1 MICAEQP
8 SSSSSANDQEFPA
21 LAKLKKQRGTVRS
34 LDSPLPAYHP
44 AKVTERRYQNEDLQ
58 AAGKRYDAQ
67 TRICMEIVKETGVEI
82 NLNTSKSNTLTAVL
96 SGNPNKVAVAKQ
108 RLMAELRQQETIKI
122 NIPQEYHGYLIG
134 RRGDRLREIQ
144 SNTMTRIVVPPS
156 NAADPNTITIT
167 GPKQGITEAE
177 QLIRET
183 VERQAQQGFER
194 LDIPKI
200 FHPFICGPNNQRLD
214 ELRERTDTK
223 INIPPRSSS
232 ATVITIS
239 GKRDGVMQ
247 AADEIRA
254 VFDQVKSYKTIPVC
268 VKKSQHHLV
277 SKPRGSGLAE
287 ILAETGVSVEVPT
300 DPISEE
306 IILCGRPEDLG
317 RALSMVYERAE
328 SSIGEEV
335 HCPNRFHKLLIGKR
349 GSALAELREGYE
361 RVKVDFGDN
370 QDKIWI
376 EGPPEEVEVIVTRLK
391 TRIAELEATM
401 AIDTIRVDP
410 KYFRHIIGRQ
420 GANILRLCDH
430 NVQIRLPT
438 LERGGTHAADEIV
451 IEGDPAGIEK
461 TKANIQQLVQK
472 LENEKCK
479 DVIIEPRIQQL
490 LCTGYKNVAPPIR
503 LIYDTFPKV
512 SVVWPTNQLD
522 GETSGAVGHDN
533 PSKSVV
539 QLRGDRQQVDAA
551 AERLSKL
558 IKQVVEENF
567 RQEIR
572 IFKEFRP
579 HIFGKG
585 SSKIQKLLDETKT
598 RIQYPNPS
606 DGSDVF
612 TIIGREEN
620 VQQAIRQIED
630 LQKKLANVKEVIVSI
645 PSALTTKFA
654 GDHAPSLRSICDQ
667 CEGVHM
673 RFLNPRQ
680 KNPRSV
686 THVDVVMLGPPDA
699 LERAQKLIDKLNDR
713 VAELCAEELVHVDP
727 KFHGF
732 LIGRQGAT
740 ITRFRE
746 RHNVELIFP
755 DRMETDPKLATEIRI
770 VGPKDAVAKAKVELE
785 SLIKT
790 IEDEVEHSVPVDPT
804 LLHEILTYRHAFP
817 QPELDRVRVIMP
829 KTISTIAP
837 KDMGEGAS
845 ANVSAEPMGIIRL
858 VGQKACVEAATEA
871 LQSMVSDIK
880 AQVTKEFPLT
890 SPNQFIVLDRTKS
903 QFRDLER
910 NYRVFIHLRR
920 TISDTARDA
929 TSEAGPTTPTGC
941 LVIIGRP
948 ERIDHVYEDEIRP
961 LLPIEEEFP
970 LAKEFHR
977 NLISVAIADRP
988 RRTAPTALSK
998 SGKRIPN
1005 ADTVEES
1012 SVPLETQSK
1021 AVELRQKHG
1030 VLIRLPPQHDMDA
1043 NFVVLRGTPSQLE
1056 ACKLDLADWVSQCEA
1071 LKADRIARS
1080 YELTV
1085 AVPTRFI
1092 SSLIALR
1099 PKLTAAFDVAMRF
1112 GPDLPP
1118 KPAEPPEADADHEA
1132 VSENTPTG
1140 QQISSASPASELG
1153 PVADEKQLSTVI
1165 FRGYQEKV
1173 AAAKSELEREIA
1185 KLKAQVTE
1193 NLFIPAEVHPRLIGS
1208 RGYAIQKVM
1217 QDFKVR
1223 IEFPSRGA
1231 QNVGGDPNSVLVTG
1245 DEKDVDRA
1253 CDYLIARANELMALL
1268 DSGPQTGRQKQYWE
1282 ELFPSGG
1289 PAMVPNGL
1297 V

>member
-1 MICAEQP
+1 
-8 SSSSSANDQEFPA
+8 
-21 LAKLKKQRGTVRS
+21 
-34 LDSPLPAYHP
+34 
-44 AKVTERRYQNEDLQ
+44 
-58 AAGKRYDAQ
+58 
-67 TRICMEIVKETGVEI
+67 
-82 NLNTSKSNTLTAVL
+82 
-96 SGNPNKVAVAKQ
+96 
-108 RLMAELRQQETIKI
+108 
-122 NIPQEYHGYLIG
+122 
-134 RRGDRLREIQ
+134 
-144 SNTMTRIVVPPS
+144 
-156 NAADPNTITIT
+156 
-167 GPKQGITEAE
+167 
-177 QLIRET
+177 
-183 VERQAQQGFER
+183 
-194 LDIPKI
+194 
-200 FHPFICGPNNQRLD
+200 
-214 ELRERTDTK
+214 
-223 INIPPRSSS
+223 
-232 ATVITIS
+232 
-239 GKRDGVMQ
+239 
-247 AADEIRA
+247 
-254 VFDQVKSYKTIPVC
+254 
-268 VKKSQHHLV
+268 
-277 SKPRGSGLAE
+277 
-287 ILAETGVSVEVPT
+287 
-300 DPISEE
+300 
-306 IILCGRPEDLG
+306 
-317 RALSMVYERAE
+317 
-328 SSIGEEV
+328 
-335 HCPNRFHKLLIGKR
+335 
-349 GSALAELREGYE
+349 
-361 RVKVDFGDN
+361 
-370 QDKIWI
+370 
-376 EGPPEEVEVIVTRLK
+376 
-391 TRIAELEATM
+391 M

-430 NVQIRLPT
+430 NVQLRLPT

-490 LCTGYKNVAPPIR
+490 LCTGYKNVAPPSR
-503 LIYDTFPKV
+503 LIYDTFPK
-512 SVVWPTNQLD
+512 
-522 GETSGAVGHDN
+522 
-533 PSKSVV
+533 
-539 QLRGDRQQVDAA
+539 
-551 AERLSKL
+551 
-558 IKQVVEENF
+558 
-567 RQEIR
+567 IR

-585 SSKIQKLLDETKT
+585 SSKIQKLLDDTKT

-620 VQQAIRQIED
+620 VQQAIRQIEE
-630 LQKKLANVKEVIVSI
+630 LQKKLEVIVSI

-699 LERAQKLIDKLNDR
+699 LERAQKLIDKLNDK

-790 IEDEVEHSVPVDPT
+790 IEDEVERSVPVEPT

-837 KDMGEGAS
+837 KDMSEAAS
-845 ANVSAEPMGIIRL
+845 TNVSAEPMGIIRL

-871 LQSMVSDIK
+871 LQSMISDIK
-880 AQVTKEFPLT
+880 EQITKEFPLT
-890 SPNQFIVLDRTKS
+890 SPNQFIVLDRAKS

-920 TISDTARDA
+920 TISDTPRDA

-948 ERIDHVYEDEIRP
+948 ERIDHLYEDEIRP

-988 RRTAPTALSK
+988 RRTAPAASSK

-1005 ADTVEES
+1005 TDTVEES

-1118 KPAEPPEADADHEA
+1118 KPAGPPEADADHEA
-1132 VSENTPTG
+1132 VSETTPIG
-1140 QQISSASPASELG
+1140 QQISSIPSASELG

-1173 AAAKSELEREIA
+1173 AAANSELEREIA

-1217 QDFKVR
+1217 QDYKVR
-1223 IEFPSRGA
+1223 IEFPTRGA

-1245 DEKDVDRA
+1245 DEKDVDHA

>member
-1 MICAEQP
+1 MI
-8 SSSSSANDQEFPA
+8 
-21 LAKLKKQRGTVRS
+21 
-34 LDSPLPAYHP
+34 
-44 AKVTERRYQNEDLQ
+44 
-58 AAGKRYDAQ
+58 
-67 TRICMEIVKETGVEI
+67 
-82 NLNTSKSNTLTAVL
+82 
-96 SGNPNKVAVAKQ
+96 
-108 RLMAELRQQETIKI
+108 QETIKI

-144 SNTMTRIVVPPS
+144 SSTMTRIIVPPS

-223 INIPPRSSS
+223 INVPPRSSS

-254 VFDQVKSYKTIPVC
+254 IFDQVKSYKTLPVC

-376 EGPPEEVEVIVTRLK
+376 EGPPEEVEVIVARLK
-391 TRIAELEATM
+391 ARIAELEATM

-438 LERGGTHAADEIV
+438 LERGDTHAADEIV

-503 LIYDTFPKV
+503 LIYDTFPK
-512 SVVWPTNQLD
+512 
-522 GETSGAVGHDN
+522 
-533 PSKSVV
+533 
-539 QLRGDRQQVDAA
+539 
-551 AERLSKL
+551 
-558 IKQVVEENF
+558 
-567 RQEIR
+567 IR

-620 VQQAIRQIED
+620 VQQAIRQIEE

-686 THVDVVMLGPPDA
+686 THIDVVMLGPPDA

-755 DRMETDPKLATEIRI
+755 DRMETDPKLSTEIRI

-804 LLHEILTYRHAFP
+804 LLHEIVTYRRAFP
-817 QPELDRVRVIMP
+817 QPDLDRVRVIMP
-829 KTISTIAP
+829 KTISTVAP
-837 KDMGEGAS
+837 KDVSEPMS
-845 ANVSAEPMGIIRL
+845 ATVSAEPMGIIRL
-858 VGQKACVEAATEA
+858 IGQKACVE
-871 LQSMVSDIK
+871 
-880 AQVTKEFPLT
+880 
-890 SPNQFIVLDRTKS
+890 
-903 QFRDLER
+903 FRDLER

-920 TISDTARDA
+920 TTSDIPRDA
-929 TSEAGPTTPTGC
+929 TSGAGECSPTGPITPTGC

-948 ERIDHVYEDEIRP
+948 ERIDHVYEEEIRP

-977 NLISVAIADRP
+977 NLISVAIAERP
-988 RRTAPTALSK
+988 RRSAPAPLSK
-998 SGKRIPN
+998 SGKRVPN

-1012 SVPLETQSK
+1012 TIPLETQSK
-1021 AVELRQKHG
+1021 A

-1085 AVPTRFI
+1085 PVPTRFI
-1092 SSLIALR
+1092 SSIIALR
-1099 PKLTAAFDVAMRF
+1099 PRLTAAFDVAMRF

-1118 KPAEPPEADADHEA
+1118 RPAAAPVSDAGHEA
-1132 VSENTPTG
+1132 VSENTPIG
-1140 QQISSASPASELG
+1140 EQISSLPPASELG
-1153 PVADEKQLSTVI
+1153 PMADEKQLSTVI

-1173 AAAKSELEREIA
+1173 AAAKAELEREIA

-1217 QDFKVR
+1217 QDYKVR

-1253 CDYLIARANELMALL
+1253 CDYLIARANELFTFRPDPFYYSHYNDQSTCSTYFRLCADTVPTVRSSFIGCPITPTGCLVIIGRPERIDHVYEEEIRPLLPIEEEFPLAKEFHRNLISVAIAERPRRSAPAPLSKSGKRVPNADTVEESTIPLETQSKAVELRQKHGMALL